1 MTALACDEN
10 PLKHIFWLN
19 TKYVEKIS
27 RKLTNALHAGFFF
40 FPSVSLSLFI
50 VFLLIPSCK
59 DIGESETK

>member
-1 MTALACDEN
+1 MWRRPVEN
-10 PLKHIFWLN
+10 LQMHCML
-19 TKYVEKIS
+19 V
-27 RKLTNALHAGFFF
+27 FFF